1 MTGSGKP
8 RWQKFPAQ
16 TLRRL
21 LDAVN
26 VDDVVDASVALP
38 DPIVLARSNDTLRR
52 LFDAVNVNDIV
63 DTPVALPDPIVLAC
77 PDETLRRCFA
87 LCLQF
92 WEEGVTRSDL
102 LCLVGKLLRNEGLTA
117 DERLQYKYIR
127 ARYKHLRF
135 AQRLYGK
142 RHKSDF
148 VFDLTT
154 RTLGHLQ
161 DAFRG
166 GQRNAIV
173 RHGLKLRLLLSKPV
187 WSMVQRSVEHMRL
200 DSEAGLIAY
209 QQAQIRQ
216 LKKALARTS
225 FAGDQFHKVRKIVSM
240 LVSYYDT
247 LRSLDPN
254 DHAYRMSR
262 FLAAING
269 LMGSRHDE
277 MVAESLSGRRNYQ
290 TPAPL
295 AKETRWRLE
304 MLVARYPLGS

>member
-8 RWQKFPAQ
+8 RWPKFPAQ

-26 VDDVVDASVALP
+26 TDDVVDASVIPPGAIVSAYP
-38 DPIVLARSNDTLRR
+38 DETLRR
-52 LFDAVNVNDIV
+52 LFDAVNINDSV
-63 DTPVALPDPIVLAC
+63 DTPVALPDPIILAC
-77 PDETLRRCFA
+77 PDETLQRCFA

-92 WEEGVTRSDL
+92 WGDGVKRSDL
-102 LCLVGKLLRNEGLTA
+102 LRLVGKLLRNEGLSA
-117 DERLQYKYIR
+117 EERLQYKYIR

-142 RHKSDF
+142 RHQSDF

-166 GQRNAIV
+166 GRHSAIV
-173 RHGLKLRLLLSKPV
+173 RYGLTLRVLLSKPI
-187 WSMVQRSVEHMRL
+187 WSMVRRSVEHTRL
-200 DSEAGLIAY
+200 DNEVGLVAF
-209 QQAQIRQ
+209 QQAEIRR
-216 LKKALARTS
+216 LKKAMARTV
-225 FAGDQFHKVRKIVSM
+225 FNGDQFHTVRKIVSM
-240 LVSYYDT
+240 QVSYYDT
-247 LRSLDPN
+247 LRSLGPN

-277 MVAESLSGRRNYQ
+277 MVAESLAGRRHYQ

-295 AKETRWRLE
+295 AKEIRSRLE
-304 MLVARYPLGS
+304 TLVARYPL